1 MRCVLILFSLTL
13 LFKTAT
19 AQKLTIPELI
29 SVLDLTTDRM
39 DTLMKHKNY
48 KLLQKE
54 SDSGAIQIYYSNLE
68 RNPEGPDWVRS
79 VTYTEIVVRNT
90 KSKLISYRTYRK
102 KEYQEILAWLLNND
116 YKTIKKDNFGM
127 AIHTVYDNQKRNI
140 LVKQI
145 KQKLPSGVLVWSY
158 EFELGK

>member
-1 MRCVLILFSLTL
+1 MIRCLLIFFFSLVL
-13 LFKTAT
+13 KTVT
-19 AQKLTIPELI
+19 AQKLTMPELMSI
-29 SVLDLTTDRM
+29 LDLTADKR
-39 DTLMKHKNY
+39 DTLMKHKEY

-54 SDSGAIQIYYSNLE
+54 SDSGAIQVYYSNLE

-79 VTYTEIVVRNT
+79 VTYTEIVVKDT

-102 KEYQEILAWLLNND
+102 KEYLEILEWLLNNNF
-116 YKTIKKDNFGM
+116 KTLKKDNFGM
-127 AIHTVYDNQKRNI
+127 AIHTIYDNGNRNI

>member
-1 MRCVLILFSLTL
+1 LVLN
-13 LFKTAT
+13 AVT
-19 AQKLTIPELI
+19 AQKITMPELI
-29 SVLDLTTDRM
+29 SALDLTTDRM

-54 SDSGAIQIYYSNLE
+54 SDSGAIQVYYSNLE

-79 VTYTEIVVRNT
+79 VTYTEIVVKNT

-102 KEYQEILAWLLNND
+102 KEYQEILAWLLNNNF
-116 YKTIKKDNFGM
+116 KTIKKDNFGL
-127 AIHTVYDNQKRNI
+127 AIHTVYDNGNRNI
-140 LVKQI
+140 LAKQI
-145 KQKLPSGVLVWSY
+145 KQKLPNGVLVWSY

>member
-1 MRCVLILFSLTL
+1 M
-13 LFKTAT
+13 
-19 AQKLTIPELI
+19 PELMGI
-29 SVLDLTTDRM
+29 LDLTADKR
-39 DTLMKHKNY
+39 DTLMKHKEY

-54 SDSGAIQIYYSNLE
+54 SDSGAIQVYYSNLE

-79 VTYTEIVVRNT
+79 VTYTEIVVKNT

-102 KEYQEILAWLLNND
+102 KEYLEILEWLLNNN
-116 YKTIKKDNFGM
+116 YKTLKKDNFGM
-127 AIHTVYDNQKRNI
+127 SVHTVYDNGIRNI

>member
-1 MRCVLILFSLTL
+1 MSDLIG
-13 LFKTAT
+13 
-19 AQKLTIPELI
+19 I
-29 SVLDLTTDRM
+29 LDLNADKR
-39 DTLMKHKNY
+39 DTLMKHKEY
-48 KLLQKE
+48 RLLQKE
-54 SDSGAIQIYYSNLE
+54 SDSGALQVYYSNLE

-79 VTYTEIVVRNT
+79 VTYTEIVVNNT

-102 KEYQEILAWLLNND
+102 KEYLEILEWLLNNN
-116 YKTIKKDNFGM
+116 YKTLKKDNFGM
-127 AIHTVYDNQKRNI
+127 AIHTIYDNGKRKI